1 MAEFWNIDRLDLWKG
16 LAVRTAVFKSARICS
31 LGFDQYGMI
40 IRVIDWSERRNGPVI
55 YRVERLIDWRIILK
69 SEKYS

>member
-31 LGFDQYGMI
+31 LGFDQYGTI
-40 IRVIDWSERRNGPVI
+40 IRVIDQIRTTKRTSYLSSGTFN
-55 YRVERLIDWRIILK
+55 RLK
-69 SEKYS
+69 NYFKV

>member
-16 LAVRTAVFKSARICS
+16 FKSARICS

-69 SEKYS
+69 SEKYA